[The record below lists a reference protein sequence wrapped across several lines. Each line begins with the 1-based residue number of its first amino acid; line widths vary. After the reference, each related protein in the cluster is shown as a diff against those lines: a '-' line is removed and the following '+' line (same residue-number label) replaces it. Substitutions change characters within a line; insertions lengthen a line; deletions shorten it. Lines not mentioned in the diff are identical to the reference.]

1 MIQNNLETVTRK
13 KKILLFGVGWL
24 GKELVQSLLAQK
36 HDLYIATRDV
46 NKWIAYK
53 AKLKL
58 IRVDLYSLV
67 LNYDSGSFDLVI
79 IMLPPSGFSSYE
91 QIIKNIC
98 GKIPEAKHVVFT
110 SSTGVY
116 ENQNESVNEESKV
129 DEKHVVF
136 HAEQQIVKSFPGKYT
151 ILRLSGLISEDR
163 HPTKYLLKKEQNLG
177 GDVPVNLIHR
187 TDVIRAINCLKES
200 EPSSEIYNLS
210 YPENPSRSDY
220 YNFFAKKFYGRLI
233 HFSGGGNG
241 KTIIGSKFVK
251 KYGYQYKMS
260 IWDVQLNNI

>member
-1 MIQNNLETVTRK
+1 MTCK

-46 NKWIAYK
+46 NKWVAYES
-53 AKLKL
+53 KLKL
-58 IRVDLYSLV
+58 IRVDLYSSV
-67 LNYDSGSFDLVI
+67 PNCDYGSFDLVI
-79 IMLPPSGFSSYE
+79 IMLPPSGFSNYE
-91 QIIKNIC
+91 QIIKNVC
-98 GKIPEAKHVVFT
+98 FKISEAKHVVFT

-116 ENQNESVNEESKV
+116 ENQDILVNEESKV

-136 HAEQQIVKSFPGKYT
+136 GAEQQIIKSFPGKYT

-163 HPTKYLLKKEQNLG
+163 HPTKYLLKKEQNSG

-187 TDVIRAINCLKES
+187 TDVIRAINCLING

-210 YPENPSRSDY
+210 YPENPSRSEY
-220 YNFFAKKFYGRLI
+220 YNFFANKFFGRLI
-233 HFSGGGNG
+233 IFSGGGHG
-241 KTIIGSKFVK
+241 KTIIGSKFAK
-251 KYGYQYKMS
+251 KYGYKYKTS
-260 IWDVQLNNI
+260 IWDVELNNISL